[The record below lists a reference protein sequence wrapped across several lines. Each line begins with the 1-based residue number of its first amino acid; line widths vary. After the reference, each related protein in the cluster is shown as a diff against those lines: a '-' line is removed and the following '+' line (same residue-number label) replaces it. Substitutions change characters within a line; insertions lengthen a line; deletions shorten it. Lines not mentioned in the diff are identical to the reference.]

1 MIIPLVSLL
10 LVVALL
16 GLLLSAIR
24 RLTHAS
30 LEGQLD
36 PRSAMNALSPPETY
50 RPLNRL
56 FTAEDMTFVAEVTKS
71 SRNLQGRLRGA
82 RSRVMRL
89 YLRQIQ
95 TDFSNLWRLARY
107 IAPHSADPNFAAL
120 VTRQFCAF
128 YFLLAVARLR
138 AVFGWRLPVPVHVS
152 GLVSAME
159 LLRMGVMRTVADLG
173 PTTVRAALTEG

>member
-1 MIIPLVSLL
+1 MIMPLVSLL

-36 PRSAMNALSPPETY
+36 PRDAVDALSPPETY
-50 RPLNRL
+50 HPVNRL
-56 FTAEDMTFVAEVTKS
+56 FTAEDMAFVAEATKGS
-71 SRNLQGRLRGA
+71 GKLRGRLRGA

-95 TDFSNLWRLARY
+95 TDFNSLWRLALY
-107 IAPHSADPNFAAL
+107 IASRSADPNFAAL

-128 YFLLAVARLR
+128 YFLLALVRLR
-138 AVFGWRLPVPVHVS
+138 AVFGWRLPIPVHVS

-159 LLRMGVMRTVADLG
+159 LLRMGVVRTVADLG
-173 PTTVRAALTEG
+173 PTTVRTALTRG